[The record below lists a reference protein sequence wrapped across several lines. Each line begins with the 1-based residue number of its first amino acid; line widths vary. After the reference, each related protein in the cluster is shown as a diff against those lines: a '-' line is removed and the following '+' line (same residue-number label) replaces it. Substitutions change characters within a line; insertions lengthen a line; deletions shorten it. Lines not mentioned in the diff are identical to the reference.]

1 MGFSISG
8 GEFLVILVVIML
20 VVGPSRMPAVAKGVT
35 RIVKSTRLQLTKW
48 RAALDDQMGDDFKQ
62 VDLSKLDP
70 RQYDPRRLI
79 REAVQEEM
87 DEWKKLMN
95 PLSPMPPSSRPS
107 APKSSGTGKMPAQ
120 SATKAEGVQLT
131 QARPTPAPAAPVK
144 PRRIRTSSSPTMKT
158 RAKTLKRGK

>member
-48 RAALDDQMGDDFKQ
+48 RASLDDQMGDDFKQ

-95 PLSPMPPSSRPS
+95 PLAPMPPSSRPS
-107 APKSSGTGKMPAQ
+107 VPKGSGTGKMPAQ
-120 SATKAEGVQLT
+120 SVTRAEDVQLT
-131 QARPTPAPAAPVK
+131 QTTPPSAPAVVMPK
-144 PRRIRTSSSPTMKT
+144 RIRTSSSPTMKT
-158 RAKTLKRGK
+158 RAKTLKRRK

>member
-8 GEFLVILVVIML
+8 SEFLVILVVIML

-48 RAALDDQMGDDFKQ
+48 RASLDDQMGDDFKQ
-62 VDLSKLDP
+62 VDLTKLDP

-95 PLSPMPPSSRPS
+95 PLAPLPPSSKPS
-107 APKSSGTGKMPAQ
+107 AAHFGGEGKTSAQTPVKSEASQSPA
-120 SATKAEGVQLT
+120 V
-131 QARPTPAPAAPVK
+131 PAPVVPVK
-144 PRRIRTSSSPTMKT
+144 PRKIRVSSSPTMKT

>member
-8 GEFLVILVVIML
+8 SEFLVILVVIML

-48 RAALDDQMGDDFKQ
+48 RASLDDQMGDDFKQ
-62 VDLSKLDP
+62 VDLTKLDP

-95 PLSPMPPSSRPS
+95 PFAPLPPSSKPS
-107 APKSSGTGKMPAQ
+107 AAHFGGEGKTSAQTPVKSEAPQSPA
-120 SATKAEGVQLT
+120 V
-131 QARPTPAPAAPVK
+131 PAPVVPVK
-144 PRRIRTSSSPTMKT
+144 PRKIHVSSSPTMKT